1 MSCLNAVGSNVPKG
15 NRTRN
20 LFCVSH
26 TPNGVLWLISKPQY
40 EYHRTTKRISQL
52 ESAPGTLGRLSDR
65 LVSRFRIARNSNSYC
80 SQPLETTRS
89 IQPKTARSFLPP
101 KHLRNFVA

>member
-26 TPNGVLWLISKPQY
+26 TPNGGLWLIRIPQY

-89 IQPKTARSFLPP
+89 SSPKQHEVFCHPNT
-101 KHLRNFVA
+101 